1 MTLTLVYGELS
12 FVLPK
17 EVDVSLEEIAAM
29 FSHRKEGLHLKCFRG
44 REWNDVYPTDGKL
57 DVSSD
62 IEKAFVIG
70 VPHAADQDSA
80 RLPSPAPPPP
90 SLHAITSTSFPTL
103 SLDPSITSNA
113 HTTSNFLRRGNACL
127 GPKAVPPVK
136 RQKTERYFEI
146 IQKHKSILDSYLN
159 PL

>member
-103 SLDPSITSNA
+103 SLDPSIASNA
-113 HTTSNFLRRGNACL
+113 LTKSNFLRRGNACL
-127 GPKAVPPVK
+127 GPKAAPPVK
-136 RQKTERYFEI
+136 RQKTERYFEV
-146 IQKHKSILDSYLN
+146 IQKL
-159 PL
+159 